1 MGEAWWHDGGKWETM
16 GSLVVKLDAPTYERL
31 KNRHHYSDVD
41 VINGHSMQ
49 SYSDELP
56 MLYDVDAVKAAI
68 RNILMWRV
76 GESVIRPEFGHNLK
90 KSMYSQVTDFNKE
103 QICQEV
109 KRAIETNE
117 PRVEILS
124 VDAWNKDEDEGSGQ
138 DGFSNAIEVKV
149 AYQVRGRDAGDVQVV
164 QGEVSGI

>member
-1 MGEAWWHDGGKWETM
+1 M

-41 VINGHSMQ
+41 VINGHSMR

-56 MLYDVDAVKAAI
+56 MVYDVDAVKTAI

-76 GESVIRPEFGHNLK
+76 GESVISPEFGHNLK

-117 PRVEILS
+117 SRVEILS
-124 VDAWNKDEDEGSGQ
+124 VDAWNKDGEEGSW

-149 AYQVRGRDAGDVQVV
+149 AYRVRGRDAGDVQVV